1 MAARSHAFEEVGDVA
16 AERAVALGL
25 QSDFVEL
32 PRGEL
37 DAGLWTTVWSSRW
50 SFADNSVALGGRALE
65 WAVRHMLRRRD
76 GLGSGLFVPGGQ
88 LAVVPGALSWT

>member
-1 MAARSHAFEEVGDVA
+1 MA

-50 SFADNSVALGGRALE
+50 SFADNRMALGGRALE